1 MNLGGTRGFK
11 RHGHSCGP
19 MFCALVLATQ
29 VAVVLDHAASM
40 REDPVARFALPRD
53 AVGVLQTCFCV
64 ETNRVFLGIVIF
76 LSAMFAV
83 DGCRAHSFI
92 DNPTM

>member
-1 MNLGGTRGFK
+1 
-11 RHGHSCGP
+11 
-19 MFCALVLATQ
+19 
-29 VAVVLDHAASM
+29 
-40 REDPVARFALPRD
+40 
-53 AVGVLQTCFCV
+53 V